1 MKCEQDPEY
10 ERRYTASITH
20 PERRIVPRIPVVDP
34 AAAATAAAAAAQQ
47 QRAERISR
55 KERALANLAVPNAYQ
70 LLSYGTK
77 LILMWKRERLPG
89 LDCAK
94 AYVFLKYSPL
104 ASEGRLPALAAL
116 ARVAAG
122 LHFLSP
128 GHHPDAATYAEV
140 PEAEKEALRVQL
152 QGALLP
158 FHDLTIEAL
167 LPTSDSHYPDIQ
179 ERIREEAEARRV
191 AAAAVAAAA
200 AQAELEARRRQLQID
215 LRERPVVFRRDPEGS
230 IDLRAFATDAQSVHR
245 SSVQNATHKAC
256 LTLLRRPLESGQE
269 TLPELIT
276 DIENPAK
283 IRISI
288 SSHRERIVLELT
300 HDYFETEAFSLS
312 YGSVLD
318 RVWAYVRS
326 HVHREALVV
335 RLAQEIAEGVGQCS
349 NGKMARLVNALQ
361 GFDDT
366 LELDP
371 PKELFQNHIVMLR
384 GQPAAEREAKARALF
399 VEYAIPDAEQ
409 GAWLEALADA
419 E

>member
-1 MKCEQDPEY
+1 MRCEQDPEY

-20 PERRIVPRIPVVDP
+20 PERRIVHRIPAVDP
-34 AAAATAAAAAAQQ
+34 ATAAATAQQ
-47 QRAERISR
+47 LRAERVGR
-55 KERALANLAVPNAYQ
+55 RERALANLAVPNAYQ

-94 AYVFLKYSPL
+94 TYVFLKYCPL
-104 ASEGRLPALAAL
+104 SGEGRLPALTAL
-116 ARVAAG
+116 ARAAAG
-122 LHFLSP
+122 IHFLSP

-140 PEAEKEALRVQL
+140 PEAEKEALWVQL
-152 QGALLP
+152 REALLP
-158 FHDLTIEAL
+158 FHDQTIESL

-191 AAAAVAAAA
+191 AAAAAAAAA
-200 AQAELEARRRQLQID
+200 AQAELEARRRQLDID
-215 LRERPVVFRRDPEGS
+215 LRLRPVVFRRDPEGS

-269 TLPELIT
+269 TLPELIA

-283 IRISI
+283 IRISV

-326 HVHREALVV
+326 HVHRDALFV
-335 RLAQEIAEGVGQCS
+335 RVAQEIAEGVGQCS
-349 NGKMARLVNALQ
+349 NGKMARLINALQ

-384 GQPAAEREAKARALF
+384 GQPPAERDAKARALF
-399 VEYAIPDAEQ
+399 VEYAIPEAEQ